1 MGDSHVEKLP
11 FASFSFTLVED
22 RRPRAAL
29 RLSAGEQGMYEL
41 HVEKGSAS
49 NPISQFTRLVPNEVA
64 QRLKDSLQ
72 AIGVFSWSES
82 YGDTTAPGQRRWSVT
97 TVFKE
102 GVFSVASRGG
112 SDTPPGFD
120 QMLEELYRLD
130 FPRPNAPK
138 TPSVQVDSRRFDGM
152 EAGFSQMADLMK
164 GGGLEGADLSELL
177 SVLEQA
183 RSDPYAL
190 QVRMRDEFKRLS
202 PDEQEKLLDALA
214 SAGGASRAWWER
226 FLRGN

>member
-1 MGDSHVEKLP
+1 MGDSRIEKLP
-11 FASFSFTLVED
+11 FESFSFTLVED

-29 RLSAGEQGMYEL
+29 RLSSTENGMYEL

-49 NPISQFTRLVPNEVA
+49 NPISQFTRLVPNDVA

-72 AIGVFSWSES
+72 DIGVFSWEES
-82 YGDTTAPGQRRWSVT
+82 YGDLAAPGQRRWSVT

-102 GVFSVASRGG
+102 GVFSTASRGG

-130 FPRPNAPK
+130 FPRPNASK
-138 TPSVQVDSRRFDGM
+138 TPSAPTNLRHFNGA
-152 EAGFSQMADLMK
+152 EAGFSQMADLLK
-164 GGGLEGADLSELL
+164 SGGLGGVDPSELL
-177 SVLEQA
+177 SALEQA

-190 QVRMRDEFKRLS
+190 QARMREEFRHLS
-202 PDEQEKLLDALA
+202 PEEQEKLLDALA
-214 SAGGASRAWWER
+214 SAGGATRAWWER

>member
-11 FASFSFTLVED
+11 FERFSFTLVED
-22 RRPRAAL
+22 KRPRTAL
-29 RLSAGEQGMYEL
+29 RLSVGEQGMYEL

-49 NPISQFTRLVPNEVA
+49 NPISQFTRQVPSEVA

-72 AIGVFSWSES
+72 GIGVFAWEES
-82 YGDTTAPGQRRWSVT
+82 YGDSSAPGQKRWSVT

-112 SDTPPGFD
+112 SDTPAGFD

-130 FPRPNAPK
+130 FPRPNGPKAP
-138 TPSVQVDSRRFDGM
+138 PVQADAHSFDGM
-152 EAGFSQMADLMK
+152 DAGFAQLADLMEN
-164 GGGLEGADLSELL
+164 GGLGGADLSEML

-190 QVRMRDEFKRLS
+190 QVRLRGEFKRLP

-226 FLRGN
+226 FLRG

>member
-11 FASFSFTLVED
+11 FERFSFTLVED
-22 RRPRAAL
+22 KRPRAAL
-29 RLSAGEQGMYEL
+29 RLSIGEQGMYEL

-49 NPISQFTRLVPNEVA
+49 NPISQFTRQVPSEVA
-64 QRLKDSLQ
+64 QRLKDNLQ
-72 AIGVFSWSES
+72 DIGVFAWEES
-82 YGDTTAPGQRRWSVT
+82 YGDSIAPGQRRWSVT

-112 SDTPPGFD
+112 SDTPAGFD

-130 FPRPNAPK
+130 FPRPNGPKAP
-138 TPSVQVDSRRFDGM
+138 SAQADSHRFDGM
-152 EAGFSQMADLMK
+152 GADFAQIADLMK
-164 GGGLEGADLSELL
+164 SGDLGGADLSEMF

-190 QVRMRDEFKRLS
+190 QARMRDEFKRLP

-226 FLRGN
+226 FLRG

>member
-22 RRPRAAL
+22 KRPRAAL
-29 RLSAGEQGMYEL
+29 RLSTSEQGMYEL

-49 NPISQFTRLVPNEVA
+49 NPVSQFTRLVPNEVA

-72 AIGVFSWSES
+72 DIGVFAWEES
-82 YGDTTAPGQRRWSVT
+82 YGDSTAPGKKRWSVT

-102 GVFSVASRGG
+102 GVFSVVSRGG
-112 SDTPPGFD
+112 SDTPAGFD

-130 FPRPNAPK
+130 FPRSNAPRAS
-138 TPSVQVDSRRFDGM
+138 SVQMDSRRFDGM
-152 EAGFSQMADLMK
+152 DASFSQMADLMK
-164 GGGLEGADLSELL
+164 SGGLGGIDPSEML

-190 QVRMRDEFKRLS
+190 QARMREEFRCLP
-202 PDEQEKLLDALA
+202 PDEQEKLLDALT
-214 SAGGASRAWWER
+214 SAGGASRAWWEN
-226 FLRGN
+226 FLRG